1 VEMTWAGLAVMGFV
15 LGSIPFSLLLVRWQ
29 RGLDVRSY
37 GDGNP
42 GAANAWKAGGFRTG
56 MAAGVLDFL
65 KGAVPVGLARF
76 FVGTGGWRIIP
87 VAVAP
92 LLGSAFSPF
101 LRFRGGKSIAVTFG
115 IWTGLLMFEGP
126 LALGLCLA
134 FFSAFLASDAW
145 SAMLGFTGFLAYLI
159 IRRAEPEMLAVW
171 AVNALVLA
179 WKHAP
184 DLRRPL
190 RPRTFLHRPAGRT
203 TGGLK

>member
-1 VEMTWAGLAVMGFV
+1 MALVGITILGFI
-15 LGSIPFSLLLVRWQ
+15 LGSIPFSLILARWY
-29 RGLDVRSY
+29 RGVDVRKY

-42 GAANAWKAGGFRTG
+42 GAANAWRAGGFRVG
-56 MAAGVLDFL
+56 LAGGVLDFL
-65 KGAVPVGLARF
+65 KGALPVGLARF
-76 FVGTGGWRIIP
+76 FLEAGGWQIVP

-92 LLGSAFSPF
+92 LLGSALSPF
-101 LRFRGGKSIAVTFG
+101 LHFRGGKSIAVTFG

-134 FFSAFLASDAW
+134 FFTALLASDAW
-145 SAMLGFTGFLAYLI
+145 SALLGFTGFLAYLI
-159 IRRAEPEMLAVW
+159 IRRAEPEMFVVW

-190 RPRTFLHRPAGRT
+190 RPRPLLHRPAGRT